1 MKGATSIVLAIAFLF
16 AGIPARADDHV
27 VSREAMEA
35 RLREA
40 AAQRQAHTA
49 AVRAVL
55 ASPVGAYVRSRT
67 GLDTAALAGRV
78 AGLGDQELRDLA
90 ERAALIQED
99 PVASGLP
106 KTLLV
111 ITVAVLALIGLW
123 AILCSSS
130 DEGCYY

>member
-1 MKGATSIVLAIAFLF
+1 MKRGTSIVLAIAFVF

-40 AAQRQAHTA
+40 AAQRQAHIA
-49 AVRAVL
+49 AVRSAL

-67 GLDTAALAGRV
+67 GLDAEALAGRV

-90 ERAALIQED
+90 ERAALLKED
-99 PVASGLP
+99 PVASGLT
-106 KTLLV
+106 KTLLIIALV
-111 ITVAVLALIGLW
+111 VLVFIGLLALQ
-123 AILCSSS
+123 CSS
-130 DEGCYY
+130 DEGCFY